1 MHARVAIIRQ
11 CGGPEV
17 IEWQDLTLPAP
28 APGEALV
35 RHSAV
40 GLNFI
45 DTYYRAGIY
54 PAELPT
60 GLGIEAAGVVE
71 AVGEGVTQVAPG
83 DRVAVMK
90 PPLGAYATAR
100 LYQAADLVRLPDDI
114 DDETAAAVMVKGC
127 TAEFLIERC
136 AKVESGW
143 PVLVHAAAG
152 ATGQYLV
159 QWLKHVGATV
169 IGTASTAEKAEIA
182 RAAGADH
189 VISSRDEDIA
199 ARVREITG
207 GAGVRVVFDGVG
219 LATWEASLDSCG
231 KRGLIV
237 SFGNADAPVGGVN
250 LGILATKGSLY
261 NTRPMLWDYY
271 SNPEEVRAGTERVF
285 EMIRKGVLT
294 VHIGQRFPLE
304 DAARAH
310 EALEGRQTVGATVL
324 LP

>member
-1 MHARVAIIRQ
+1 MQARTAIIRAH
-11 CGGPEV
+11 GGPEA
-17 IEWQDLTLPAP
+17 IEWQDVELP
-28 APGEALV
+28 APGEGEVLI
-35 RHSAV
+35 RHRAI

-45 DTYYRAGIY
+45 DTYYRGGIY
-54 PAELPT
+54 PVELPS

-71 AVGEGVTQVAPG
+71 AVGEGVTRVAPG

-100 LYQAADLVRLPDDI
+100 LYEAADLVPLPDDI

-152 ATGQYLV
+152 GTGQYLV
-159 QWLKHVGATV
+159 QWLKHIGAAV
-169 IGTASTAEKAEIA
+169 IGTVSTPEKAEIA
-182 RAAGADH
+182 KAAGADH
-189 VISSRDEDIA
+189 VILSRDENIA
-199 ARVREITG
+199 ARVREITE

-219 LATWEASLDSCG
+219 MATWEASLDSCG

-250 LGILATKGSLY
+250 LGILAMKGSLY
-261 NTRPMLWDYY
+261 NTRPTLWDYY
-271 SNPEEVRAGTERVF
+271 SDPHEVKAGTERVF

-294 VHIGQRFPLE
+294 VHIGQRFALG